1 MLRLYI
7 VRHGATHANAAGRY
21 QGWSNTPLSPEGER
35 QATAVAAHLPRAP
48 TAVHASD
55 LTRASRTAALA
66 YPRVRAVT
74 DPRLREL
81 RFGAFE
87 GATVAENEA
96 RFGNRFRAWR
106 GDPRRVRP
114 PGGEALAELE
124 ARLVAWLAELP
135 AAGNVVAFTHGG
147 CVRTIVGLLLAE
159 PHERMRRLP
168 VANTDVVRVDL
179 PHGGAWRVGPT
190 GGQPLELP

>member
-1 MLRLYI
+1 MLRLYL

-21 QGWSNTPLSPEGER
+21 QGWSDTPLSAEGER
-35 QATAVAAHLPRAP
+35 QAAAVAALLPRAP
-48 TAVHASD
+48 TTVHASD
-55 LTRASRTAALA
+55 LTRASRTASLA
-66 YPRVRAVT
+66 YPEVEAGT

-87 GATVAENEA
+87 GATMAENEA
-96 RFGNRFRAWR
+96 RFGDRFRAWR
-106 GDPRRVRP
+106 ADPWRVRP

-124 ARLVAWLAELP
+124 ARLIAWLAGLP

-147 CVRTIVGLLLAE
+147 CVRTLVGLLLAE
-159 PHERMRRLP
+159 PHERTRRLP

-179 PHGGAWRVGPT
+179 PHGGAWRVRPT